1 MPVVPPNPPIPDA
14 TQDAVAHAVR
24 DATQDVVE
32 TVEKAAQGVAKA
44 VPRAAVQDDPA
55 RGAVEAVGRDA
66 VQDATPAAP
75 RNAAQAAPEAQE
87 SPKDLGPGG
96 LIRYAC
102 LAHGRGRLLAVAIA
116 GLAGHQVAEALVPVL
131 IGVIVDRAVGGADAA
146 ALAGWLGALAAVFA
160 GLILCWRVATR
171 LNTRVYVYGEHE
183 LRLLAARRILHPRG
197 MAVTRAPGEIL
208 TISTSDASNVS
219 GFSWVVSEQGACLAA
234 LVTAVTALALIS
246 WPLALGVLA
255 ATAAQLALV
264 HRLSRP
270 LDERVYAE
278 RRQAARAGTLATDFT
293 VGLRVLKGYGAEAA
307 AAARY
312 RDASRAS
319 MRAALATADAQARL
333 SAVNAGVA
341 GIFLTGIALAASW
354 LALNGTITVGGLVSV
369 VGLAQF
375 VRSPMEQLGFL
386 GAELAAKRGSARR
399 LAELLATPYAT
410 PEVGHTGPSG
420 LSGAEQG
427 PVLSVRVGGE
437 TIEARRGELLG
448 IDAGDAAAELLDVLA
463 YRIPVEPGRYLL
475 GGADAVRLGPERV
488 RERVF
493 APPREAS
500 VFTGTVADNLAR
512 ETSDPAALAAS
523 GLDEVLTHLP
533 HGLRSEVGEQGHLLS
548 GGQRQRLLLAR
559 ALHQPQ
565 PVVVLH
571 EPTTSVD
578 SVTEQ
583 RVGRALRGFPDRT
596 IILITRSPGLLHA
609 CDRVLRPAFAGESR

>member
-1 MPVVPPNPPIPDA
+1 MPVVPPNPPIPNA
-14 TQDAVAHAVR
+14 AQDAITHAVR
-24 DATQDVVE
+24 DTPRDAVQDDSARDA
-32 TVEKAAQGVAKA
+32 VEKAARGAAKA
-44 VPRAAVQDDPA
+44 VVRDAVQDDPA
-55 RGAVEAVGRDA
+55 RSVVEAV
-66 VQDATPAAP
+66 QDTTPAAS
-75 RNAAQAAPEAQE
+75 RNAAREVPETRE
-87 SPKDLGPGG
+87 LPKGPGPGG

-102 LAHGRGRLLAVAIA
+102 LAHGRGRPLAVAVA

-131 IGVIVDRAVGGADAA
+131 IGVIVDRAVGGADVA

-219 GFSWVVSEQGACLAA
+219 GFSWVVSEQGACVAA

-410 PEVGHTGPSG
+410 PEVGHVG
-420 LSGAEQG
+420 LAEAEQG

-512 ETSDPAALAAS
+512 EGSDPAALAAS

-583 RVGRALRGFPDRT
+583 RVGQALRGFPDRT

-609 CDRVLRPAFAGESR
+609 CDRVLRPALAGEGR